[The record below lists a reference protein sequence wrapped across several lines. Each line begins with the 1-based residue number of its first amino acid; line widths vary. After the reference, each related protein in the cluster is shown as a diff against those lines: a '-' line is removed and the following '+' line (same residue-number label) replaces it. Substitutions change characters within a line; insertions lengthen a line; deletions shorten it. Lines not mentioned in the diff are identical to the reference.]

1 MNPAAQ
7 FGPVSG
13 SSSLFDSIPRRKD
26 YKPRTPE
33 EKAKLFI
40 SNKDVRARRKA
51 IMYPG
56 GKRSVTN
63 KFYRGARTD
72 PRVKISLWEDYI
84 SGRMTLNEIAIK
96 HKMSAVALD
105 QLVLRERW
113 PARRRALEKELF
125 DTWHLKIQQLQH
137 RSIAKVMSRQL
148 EHAELLGVELMKQLK
163 SGKLTAKDFQNVAQA
178 FKSYEDVAARAAG
191 LDRMPALDRE
201 QTVQP
206 QGKITWNLQV
216 QDEGA
221 PAQDAEFTDQQAKP
235 ALPAACPAI
244 GSPVDPLLAPLECPR
259 NDPEPPIHTQM
270 APPASERLVDPPE
283 ALGVVPGQSDQ
294 PDQPEAVDLTD
305 VIAGLSL

>member
-163 SGKLTAKDFQNVAQA
+163 SGNRYGQLWNSYKFQELWKTQGHLLRLMPIIRHR
-178 FKSYEDVAARAAG
+178 SRRSSRRR
-191 LDRMPALDRE
+191 RM
-201 QTVQP
+201 
-206 QGKITWNLQV
+206 
-216 QDEGA
+216 
-221 PAQDAEFTDQQAKP
+221 
-235 ALPAACPAI
+235 
-244 GSPVDPLLAPLECPR
+244 
-259 NDPEPPIHTQM
+259 
-270 APPASERLVDPPE
+270 
-283 ALGVVPGQSDQ
+283 
-294 PDQPEAVDLTD
+294 
-305 VIAGLSL
+305 